1 MPVQSPEQKKLKMND
16 LRQTL
21 GQGGKM
27 IDGNLLTFHEKVD
40 NIIDEQ
46 DILRTKHLQYL
57 KEAAQLLTQEGELIS
72 SLQDGNG
79 NDGGDIDEYV
89 NKMEVIIAR
98 NLQIYGEMQQQI
110 FRFKTMLNEE
120 EEAHK
125 KVGNTF
131 YY

>member
-1 MPVQSPEQKKLKMND
+1 MTVQSPEQKKLKMND

-72 SLQDGNG
+72 SLQGGNG
-79 NDGGDIDEYV
+79 DGGNDDGADIDEYV

-98 NLQIYGEMQQQI
+98 NLQIYTEM
-110 FRFKTMLNEE
+110 
-120 EEAHK
+120 
-125 KVGNTF
+125 
-131 YY
+131 

>member
-1 MPVQSPEQKKLKMND
+1 
-16 LRQTL
+16 
-21 GQGGKM
+21 M

-72 SLQDGNG
+72 SLQGGNG
-79 NDGGDIDEYV
+79 DGGNDDGADIDEYV

-98 NLQIYGEMQQQI
+98 NLQIYTEMQQ
-110 FRFKTMLNEE
+110 
-120 EEAHK
+120 
-125 KVGNTF
+125 
-131 YY
+131 